1 MSLSKNTTSIKT
13 DESRLTEYIET
24 HLSPKRRQ
32 HTQGVADTAEELAR
46 RFGMDPHR
54 ARLAGLSHDLA
65 REWEPEQMK
74 AVALRDGEGLSR
86 LEEENP
92 LLLHGRAAAQLLREE
107 FGVDDDQLLHA
118 VSHHTLGSREPSPFD
133 LLLYCADYV
142 EPNRRFL
149 DDRLRRLRGT
159 ADLETLALAVVEHI
173 RGRGHELAEETLA
186 MARELRRRMESA

>member
-1 MSLSKNTTSIKT
+1 
-13 DESRLTEYIET
+13 
-24 HLSPKRRQ
+24 
-32 HTQGVADTAEELAR
+32 
-46 RFGMDPHR
+46 MDSDR

-65 REWEPEQMK
+65 REWEPERMK
-74 AVALRDGEGLSR
+74 EYARRDGEGLSA

-107 FGVDDDQLLHA
+107 FEVEDEELLHA
-118 VSHHTLGSREPSPFD
+118 VSHHTLGSKHPSRLD

-149 DDRLRRLRGT
+149 DDQLRHLRET

-173 RGRGHELAEETLA
+173 RGRGHELADQTLA
-186 MARELRRRMESA
+186 MAQELRRRMESA